1 MSKNEHD
8 RGMLCAFVKNQVPF
22 RYVLNDVWFAA
33 ADNMKL
39 IKTELEK
46 DFVMPL
52 KKLLRKSFAMV

>member
-1 MSKNEHD
+1 MP
-8 RGMLCAFVKNQVPF
+8 L

-39 IKTELEK
+39 IKTELKK

-52 KKLLRKSFAMV
+52 KSNRNIALNGQDKAG